1 MLQQEYQEKDVEA
14 QDVMKLTLKYLELDK
29 IFVMVKTYTG
39 KTHETRLCVWEF
51 WHEISEESTITT
63 RLARLRDI
71 ERHGCQ
77 RDLDFKSTVTT
88 VPKRRW
94 KFYQSI
100 WMTYAIPVIQLHK
113 KYCNENSSHIVSIGM
128 FLNLCPF

>member
-1 MLQQEYQEKDVEA
+1 MLQQECQEKDVEA

-29 IFVMVKTYTG
+29 IFVMVKTYIG
-39 KTHETRLCVWEF
+39 KTPYETRLCVWEF

-88 VPKRRW
+88 VLK
-94 KFYQSI
+94 S
-100 WMTYAIPVIQLHK
+100 
-113 KYCNENSSHIVSIGM
+113 
-128 FLNLCPF
+128 